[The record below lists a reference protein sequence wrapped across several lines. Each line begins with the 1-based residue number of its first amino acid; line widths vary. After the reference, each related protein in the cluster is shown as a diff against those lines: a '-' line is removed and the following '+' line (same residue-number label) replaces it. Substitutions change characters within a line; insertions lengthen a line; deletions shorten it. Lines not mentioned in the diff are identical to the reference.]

1 MSPKT
6 QHTDPVLADD
16 IQAPPIIFM
25 GLTTGEVTV
34 VGSAGAVMGLF
45 GALVLGLLAN
55 SMLVSV
61 CAFAVIAVA
70 ATLGFAQV
78 IRVHKENRPA
88 NYLVERLHRLRA
100 RYHLG
105 GSPLILR
112 SGVWSNVHSHSLRL
126 G

>member
-1 MSPKT
+1 MSAN
-6 QHTDPVLADD
+6 HTDPVLADD

-25 GLTTGEVTV
+25 GLSSGEVTA
-34 VGSAGAVMGLF
+34 VGSAGAAIGSL
-45 GALVLGLLAN
+45 GAIVLGLLAS

-70 ATLGFAQV
+70 TTLGFAQV

-88 NYLVERLHRLRA
+88 NYLIERLHRLRA

-112 SGVWSNVHSHSLRL
+112 SGAWSNVRSHRL